1 MISTSEVANA
11 TTTASNTTTD
21 RHFAALQPGEA
32 SQDKIASVR
41 LSLVFLPLDRPI
53 SDAKV
58 LTGRQRPMTEI
69 AFLFAEITTSEG
81 HRGLGYSYSKRAGGR
96 GQYAHAK
103 ELAEEVL
110 GEDPNDIQRIWTKL
124 VWAGASVGRS
134 GLATQA
140 IAAIDIALWDLKAK
154 RARLP
159 LAKLLGAHRD
169 SVACYNTSGGFL
181 SSSIEEI
188 IENANA
194 SVERGIGGVKIKVG
208 QPDSRIDLRRVE
220 MVRSALSDD
229 VALMVDANQQWDRVS
244 ALRIGRQLERFE
256 LTWIEEPLDCYDAEG
271 HAMLA
276 DKLDTP
282 IATGEML
289 TSTAE
294 HRTLIE
300 RRSVDFIQ
308 PDAARVGGITQFLRI
323 MALGD
328 EAGLKLAPLFAM
340 EIHLH
345 LSAAYPLD
353 AWVEHFEWLEPLF
366 NERLR
371 IADGRMHVPARPG
384 LGFSLSDQA
393 RALTVETTTVGET
406 GNVGETGTIGETSTV
421 GSR

>member
-1 MISTSEVANA
+1 MTTRTA
-11 TTTASNTTTD
+11 TTDSSAATE

-32 SQDKIASVR
+32 SQDKITSVT

-58 LTGRQRPMTEI
+58 LTGRQRPMTQI
-69 AFLFAEITTSEG
+69 AFLFADIATLEG
-81 HRGLGYSYSKRAGGR
+81 HQGVGYSYSKRAGGP
-96 GQYAHAK
+96 GLYAHAK
-103 ELAEEVL
+103 EIADDVI

-154 RARLP
+154 RAGLP

-169 SVACYNTSGGFL
+169 SVACYNTSGGFF
-181 SSSIEEI
+181 SSPLEEI
-188 IENANA
+188 IENAHN
-194 SVERGIGGVKIKVG
+194 SLERGIGGIKIKVG
-208 QPDSRIDLRRVE
+208 QPDPRIDLNRVE
-220 MVRSALSDD
+220 AIRAELSDE

-244 ALRIGRQLERFE
+244 ALRIGRQLERYG

-294 HRTLIE
+294 HRLLIE
-300 RRSVDFIQ
+300 RRSVDYIQ

-323 MALGD
+323 MALGE
-328 EAGLKLAPLFAM
+328 EAGLKLAPHFAM

-345 LSAAYPLD
+345 LSAAYALD

-371 IADGRMHVPARPG
+371 IAGGRMHVPARPG

-393 RALTVETTTVGET
+393 RALTVDTTT
-406 GNVGETGTIGETSTV
+406 IGVRQS
-421 GSR
+421 GSASC

>member
-1 MISTSEVANA
+1 MTARTA
-11 TTTASNTTTD
+11 TTDSSAATE

-32 SQDKIASVR
+32 SQDKITSVT

-58 LTGRQRPMTEI
+58 LTGRQRPMTQI
-69 AFLFAEITTSEG
+69 AFLFAEIATLEG
-81 HRGLGYSYSKRAGGR
+81 HEGVGYSYSKRAGGP
-96 GQYAHAK
+96 GLYAHAK
-103 ELAEEVL
+103 EIADDVI

-154 RARLP
+154 RAGLP

-169 SVACYNTSGGFL
+169 SVACYNTSGGFF
-181 SSSIEEI
+181 SSPLEEI
-188 IENANA
+188 IENAHN
-194 SVERGIGGVKIKVG
+194 SLERGIGGIKIKVG
-208 QPDSRIDLRRVE
+208 QPDPRIDLNRVE
-220 MVRSALSDD
+220 AIRAELSDE

-244 ALRIGRQLERFE
+244 ALRIGRQLERYG

-276 DKLDTP
+276 DKLDTA

-294 HRTLIE
+294 HRLLIE
-300 RRSVDFIQ
+300 RRSVDYIQ

-323 MALGD
+323 MALGE
-328 EAGLKLAPLFAM
+328 EAGLKLAPHFAM

-345 LSAAYPLD
+345 LSAAYALE
-353 AWVEHFEWLEPLF
+353 AWVEHFDWLEPLF

-371 IADGRMHVPARPG
+371 IAGGRMHVPARPG

-393 RALTVETTTVGET
+393 RALTVETTT
-406 GNVGETGTIGETSTV
+406 IGIRPASQV
-421 GSR
+421 VHPC

>member
-1 MISTSEVANA
+1 MTARTA
-11 TTTASNTTTD
+11 TTDSSAATE

-32 SQDKIASVR
+32 SRDKITSVT

-58 LTGRQRPMTEI
+58 LTGRQRPMTQI
-69 AFLFAEITTSEG
+69 AFLFAEIATLEG
-81 HRGLGYSYSKRAGGR
+81 HEGVGYSSSKRAGGP
-96 GQYAHAK
+96 GLYAHAK
-103 ELAEEVL
+103 EIADDVI

-154 RARLP
+154 RAGLP

-169 SVACYNTSGGFL
+169 SVACYNTSGGFF
-181 SSSIEEI
+181 SSPLEEI
-188 IENANA
+188 IENAHN
-194 SVERGIGGVKIKVG
+194 SLERGIGGIKIKVG
-208 QPDSRIDLRRVE
+208 QPDPRIDLNRVE
-220 MVRSALSDD
+220 AIRAELSDE
-229 VALMVDANQQWDRVS
+229 VVLMVDANQQWDRVS
-244 ALRIGRQLERFE
+244 ALRIGRQLERYG

-276 DKLDTP
+276 DKLDTA

-294 HRTLIE
+294 HRLLIE
-300 RRSVDFIQ
+300 RRSVDYIQ

-323 MALGD
+323 MALGE
-328 EAGLKLAPLFAM
+328 EAGLKLAPHFAM

-345 LSAAYPLD
+345 LSAAYALE
-353 AWVEHFEWLEPLF
+353 AWVEHFDWLEPLF

-371 IADGRMHVPARPG
+371 IAGGRMHVPARPG

-393 RALTVETTTVGET
+393 RALTVETTT
-406 GNVGETGTIGETSTV
+406 IGDPP
-421 GSR
+421 R